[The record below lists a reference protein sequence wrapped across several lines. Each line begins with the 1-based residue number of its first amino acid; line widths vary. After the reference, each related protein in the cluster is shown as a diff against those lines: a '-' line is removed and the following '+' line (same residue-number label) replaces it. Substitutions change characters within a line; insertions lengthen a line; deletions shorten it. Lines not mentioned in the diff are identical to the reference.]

1 MLWLVVDF
9 IENGKIE
16 AVKRQN
22 GSNYIV
28 VFMINVDVLLLFFLL
43 FVVVKC
49 VEMFVVVVLCV
60 SELVCNLFKMESNC
74 IMGVISS
81 NMVMCLAV
89 CVMVNIGDKIIIV
102 IDVGYGG
109 QDFGVIGFGGMWEK
123 NVIIVIVC
131 KLCILFNDDL
141 MFKGVLICDG
151 DYFILVMG
159 CSDVVCK

>member
-1 MLWLVVDF
+1 
-9 IENGKIE
+9 
-16 AVKRQN
+16 
-22 GSNYIV
+22 
-28 VFMINVDVLLLFFLL
+28 MINVDVLLLFFLL

-81 NMVMCLAV
+81 NMVMCLVV

-109 QDFGVIGFGGMWEK
+109 
-123 NVIIVIVC
+123 
-131 KLCILFNDDL
+131 
-141 MFKGVLICDG
+141 
-151 DYFILVMG
+151 
-159 CSDVVCK
+159 